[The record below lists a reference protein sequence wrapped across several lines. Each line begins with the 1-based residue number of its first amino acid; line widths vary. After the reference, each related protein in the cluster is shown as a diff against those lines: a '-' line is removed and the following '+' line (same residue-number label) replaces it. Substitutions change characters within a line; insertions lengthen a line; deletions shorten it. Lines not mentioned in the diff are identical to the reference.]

1 VPKNLDDDKI
11 SMRRAKIMAFLVIA
25 TILTL
30 TAVSLY
36 LIFSALG

>member
-1 VPKNLDDDKI
+1 VPKILDDDKI
-11 SMRRAKIMAFLVIA
+11 SMRRAKIMVFLVIA